1 MTNALA
7 KELERA
13 GFTVLAAAAYDPQAG
28 RPAPVPGFV
37 ASDFPGLVAGVADRA
52 LTDRHGEAPLPA
64 EAGER
69 TALLL
74 VSPGGDR
81 ETARTIAE
89 LVDAGKRVSP
99 LLFFQSVPNSI
110 CGRVTS
116 RWGITGPLVCVSP
129 VDDPVDDASAQA
141 ELMLATGEV
150 DEVLVVLAELAGPG
164 TESDQAVAVLLGPGG
179 STAPL
184 PQNP

>member
-1 MTNALA
+1 MTERWR
-7 KELERA
+7 KEFERS
-13 GFTVLAAAAYDPQAG
+13 GFTVLASAEHDPQGG

-37 ASDFPGLVAGVADRA
+37 ASDFPGLVAGVADRC
-52 LTDRHGEAPLPA
+52 LGRRHAAAPLAP

-74 VSPGGDR
+74 VSPGGDQ
-81 ETARTIAE
+81 ETARTIAD

-110 CGRVTS
+110 GGKVTS
-116 RWGITGPLVCVSP
+116 RWGITGPLVCISP

-164 TESDQAVAVLLGPGG
+164 AESDQAVAVLLGPGG
-179 STAPL
+179 PE
-184 PQNP
+184 PRRHPNP